1 MSSVKWKAIM
11 KNWELYLFVLPA
23 VASVILFSYVPMYG
37 VQIAFKDFRPIKG
50 IWGSDW
56 VGFDHFMRFFDSYYF
71 WDLIWNT
78 AGISLYSIAVGFP
91 IPILLALAM
100 NELRVGFFKRFVQT
114 VTYAPHFI
122 STVVMAGIIIAFL
135 SPVSGMV
142 NHVIQWFGGEPVA
155 FLMKAEWFK
164 TVYVLSDV
172 WQGMGWGTIIY
183 LAALAGI
190 DPVLHEAAV
199 MDGAS
204 RMRRI
209 WHINL
214 TGIRPT
220 MIIVL
225 ILSTGGILSVGFE
238 KILLLQNSLNM
249 ETSDVISTYVY
260 RSGLLQAQ
268 YGFSAAVGLFNAV
281 VNFVILVLVN
291 SLARRTN
298 NASLW

>member
-1 MSSVKWKAIM
+1 MSSVKWKAIR

-50 IWGSDW
+50 IWGSEW